1 MPNIYRFLIKTLC
14 VFGVLFTLTLP
25 HNNAWGGSS
34 TCCECYGSDLPDTN
48 GCKAVSEDSG
58 CSNVGEEIYKN
69 CYDGDQYWCLVTL
82 KGTPQC
88 ADNLETTM
96 GFCPSGWTCKTS
108 TNPGTGNTDESDCPA
123 ECLDQHFVND
133 GYSTPHCEF
142 YGIGSDV
149 VPKNYTF
156 NWEYMNGQPGE
167 GCIRTAEKDKLY
179 SANCKTED
187 LYYQVG
193 SDVDCEIKFAS
204 SQWWVGTCHGCSTE
218 PCYNCDDTTD
228 GFWVNGCSYLP
239 EEYQTQYPRKVITC
253 DKPETCGYTDP
264 ADPMYQK
271 IKDAPN
277 VYVRVK
283 EYSFGKNDNNDNGSC
298 TTSWVDIDCALGYYY
313 ITATQT
319 CEPCP
324 IGYTGE
330 TVSKN
335 GLDGPYIYWKA
346 TCIPCS
352 TGESTFSTKTIDGK
366 TVIDKLLNAQD
377 GDTTSCQ
384 KCPKGYIWEK
394 YTDTSLP
401 DFQETYICTL
411 CSSGTYNDT
420 EGATDCKN
428 CSDIVKKG
436 DSPFTSDTPN
446 PSKGL
451 INDSVQMC
459 YIDPN
464 IKLSDKLGSIYLYEE
479 IGSGT
484 KLYHQ

>member
-14 VFGVLFTLTLP
+14 VFGVTFTLTLP
-25 HNNAWGGSS
+25 YNNAWGGS
-34 TCCECYGSDLPDTN
+34 CCECYGNDLSN
-48 GCKAVSEDSG
+48 GCRAESEDPQCNTS
-58 CSNVGEEIYKN
+58 EELLGN
-69 CYDGDQYWCLVTL
+69 CYYEDQYWCLVTL

-88 ADNLETTM
+88 ADNLEATM
-96 GFCPSGWTCKTS
+96 GLCPSRWTCKTS

-142 YGIGSDV
+142 YGIGSDA

-167 GCIRTAEKDKLY
+167 GCIRPADKDELY

-204 SQWWVGTCHGCSTE
+204 SQWWVGTCHGCSSE
-218 PCYNCDDTTD
+218 PCYDCDDVSD
-228 GFWVNGCSYLP
+228 GFWVNGCGID
-239 EEYQTQYPRKVITC
+239 EQYPRKAITC
-253 DKPETCGYTDP
+253 DTPEKCGYTDP
-264 ADPMYQK
+264 SDPMYQK
-271 IKDAPN
+271 IKAAPN
-277 VYVRVK
+277 VYVRVL
-283 EYSFGKNDNNDNGSC
+283 EYSFDDSGNGSC
-298 TTSWVDIDCALGYYY
+298 TISWLDIIDCVLGYYY

-324 IGYTGE
+324 IGYIGDTI
-330 TVSKN
+330 S
-335 GLDGPYIYWKA
+335 DGSLFYWWRA
-346 TCIPCS
+346 TCTPCS

-366 TVIDKLLNAQD
+366 TVIDKLLNAQVRED
-377 GDTTSCQ
+377 SKTTAPCT

-401 DFQETYICTL
+401 DYQETYICTL
-411 CSSGTYNDT
+411 CSSGTYSDT

-436 DSPFTSDTPN
+436 DSPFTSDTPD

-451 INDSVQMC
+451 INDSIKMC